1 MYSILD
7 EQITKDIKDFS
18 PEGFRDVL
26 STVTCVNISSA
37 ISDFFFLI
45 THMGLNS
52 QEFLGI
58 LHSLFRILSPRMIH
72 WGQEVSKLKC

>member
-18 PEGFRDVL
+18 PGGFRDVL

-37 ISDFFFLI
+37 ISDFFFFNH
-45 THMGLNS
+45 THGTEFSRVPGNS
-52 QEFLGI
+52 AQFI
-58 LHSLFRILSPRMIH
+58 
-72 WGQEVSKLKC
+72 

>member
-26 STVTCVNISSA
+26 STVTCVNILSA
-37 ISDFFFLI
+37 ISDFFFFFNH
-45 THMGLNS
+45 THGTEFSRVPGNS
-52 QEFLGI
+52 ARFI
-58 LHSLFRILSPRMIH
+58 
-72 WGQEVSKLKC
+72 

>member
-26 STVTCVNISSA
+26 STVTCVNISSV
-37 ISDFFFLI
+37 ISDFFFFFNH
-45 THMGLNS
+45 THGTEFSRGPGNS
-52 QEFLGI
+52 AQFI
-58 LHSLFRILSPRMIH
+58 
-72 WGQEVSKLKC
+72 